1 MSLSRASLVDID
13 DLISLNEADFRQRFE
28 IAFKLDPTLTATKLY
43 QNLVEADFDEQKA
56 VRRLRL
62 SLARLRN
69 PSEFPIPRFLA
80 PQTAITSTNSIP
92 TPTNENASPT
102 QSGFSPE
109 KPTIS
114 GCAKKR
120 PAPHRQAVD
129 SDDEPLI
136 PIRSEPE
143 STRPIISPF
152 RRSPHKI
159 PDAIENNSF
168 NNDIGVTDDEG
179 QDSQPKKRRLHILP
193 LRPTDT
199 STVSSPK
206 STKRQKSFSSGS
218 KKIPKL
224 KSTQYFQ
231 TTATL
236 RSFSEEN
243 DLAILTLKERNVQS
257 SRKNEVPLEDESLI
271 FQSMT
276 MKTTSLFQTIKLALS
291 VRRTLQDR
299 ARRDEVIRTKWS

>member
-1 MSLSRASLVDID
+1 
-13 DLISLNEADFRQRFE
+13 
-28 IAFKLDPTLTATKLY
+28 
-43 QNLVEADFDEQKA
+43 
-56 VRRLRL
+56 
-62 SLARLRN
+62 
-69 PSEFPIPRFLA
+69 
-80 PQTAITSTNSIP
+80 
-92 TPTNENASPT
+92 
-102 QSGFSPE
+102 
-109 KPTIS
+109 
-114 GCAKKR
+114 
-120 PAPHRQAVD
+120 VD

-152 RRSPHKI
+152 KRSPHKI
-159 PDAIENNSF
+159 PDAVENNSF